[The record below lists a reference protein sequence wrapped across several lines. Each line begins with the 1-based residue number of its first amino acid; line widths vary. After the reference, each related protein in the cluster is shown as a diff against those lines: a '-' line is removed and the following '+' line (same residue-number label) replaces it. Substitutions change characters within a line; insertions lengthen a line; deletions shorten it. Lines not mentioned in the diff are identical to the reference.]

1 MASANLDH
9 FNAELVASLPDKGP
23 VVMANLVKF
32 RELSLDGD
40 GSGWDAYQRYSNAVI
55 KLIKACGGTI
65 LWAGDVE
72 GVSLGVPEA
81 HRWDYLVLV
90 QYPSRADFVAMV
102 TSPQYAE
109 ANAHRLNGAEDHV
122 ILATTQTYSKLTGN
136 TPPAR

>member
-1 MASANLDH
+1 MTSSHVDH
-9 FNAELVASLPDKGP
+9 FNAELVAALPDNGP

-32 RELSLDGD
+32 RARSLDGD

-55 KLIKACGGTI
+55 KLIKGCGGTI

-72 GVSLGVPEA
+72 GVALGVPDS

-102 TSPQYAE
+102 TSDDYAR
-109 ANAHRLNGAEDHV
+109 ANAHRLNGAEDHI
-122 ILATTQTYSKLTGN
+122 ILATTQTYSKLK
-136 TPPAR
+136 R